1 MQAAAII
8 LTLIAIYVAFFS
20 FGKLAA
26 DAEEKADRYKRRV
39 SQARTT
45 IPAGWRLSGS
55 ERATRLEVVRGR

>member
-1 MQAAAII
+1 MQAAAIV

-26 DAEEKADRYKRRV
+26 DAEEQADRYKRRV

-45 IPAGWRLSGS
+45 VPAAWRLSAPEG
-55 ERATRLEVVRGR
+55 AARLGVVRGR